1 MVTADILNSHNLK
14 TLRSEISKT
23 NIKGYSKMKKAE
35 VVSLMLKSKDKFMHI
50 EMKDKKQKKQA
61 EPKKERKEIKV
72 TTFKEETKKKK
83 IKLIKKKIKLI
94 KKIDLSVVEDAL
106 DKMFVDNDYDDYIK
120 DTGIFEEDIAE
131 NKILPEG
138 GKRVDKAITALLKK
152 TIKEQKIKTEKEL
165 IDYWSKRRKEFREKL
180 KSMY

>member
-14 TLRSEISKT
+14 TLRAEISKT

-83 IKLIKKKIKLI
+83 IKLIKKKIK
-94 KKIDLSVVEDAL
+94 KIDLSVVEDAL
-106 DKMFVDNDYDDYIK
+106 DKMFIDNDYDDYIV
-120 DTGIFEEDIAE
+120 DTGIYNEDIAE

-152 TIKEQKIKTEKEL
+152 TIKEQKIKTEKGL

>member
-14 TLRSEISKT
+14 TLRAEISKT

-83 IKLIKKKIKLI
+83 IKLIKKKIK
-94 KKIDLSVVEDAL
+94 KIDLSVVEDAL
-106 DKMFVDNDYDDYIK
+106 DKMFVDNDYDDYIV
-120 DTGIFEEDIAE
+120 DTGIYNEDIAE

-138 GKRVDKAITALLKK
+138 GKRVDKAITSLLKK